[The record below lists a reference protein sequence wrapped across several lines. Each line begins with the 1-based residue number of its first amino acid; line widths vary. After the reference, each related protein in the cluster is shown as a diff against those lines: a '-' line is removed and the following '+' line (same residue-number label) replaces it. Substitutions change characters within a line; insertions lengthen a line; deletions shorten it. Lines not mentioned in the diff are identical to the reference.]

1 MVKNEAGESKSPKQ
15 QLLELLESRPKIYSD
30 ALKWSF
36 YRWFGVK
43 FSSLFPDVKSQVER
57 ESILRE
63 LRADDAFRI
72 IEDPKGSKD
81 FVVRLTE
88 KGRDSMIGLFYSCG
102 EKRQLKRLFKK
113 IDSQLSDREREE
125 YGQERAKV

>member
-1 MVKNEAGESKSPKQ
+1 MTWRRMMAKDEAGESKSPKQ

-30 ALKWSF
+30 ALKWSS

-43 FSSLFPDVKSQVER
+43 FSSLFPDVKSQAAR

-63 LRADDAFRI
+63 LQADDAFRI

-81 FVVRLTE
+81 LVVRLTE
-88 KGRDSMIGLFYSCG
+88 KGKDSMIDLFYSYG
-102 EKRQLKRLFKK
+102 EKRQLKRLF
-113 IDSQLSDREREE
+113 
-125 YGQERAKV
+125 

>member
-1 MVKNEAGESKSPKQ
+1 MASSEAGEIKSPKQ

-30 ALKWSF
+30 ALKWSY

-43 FSSLFPDVKSQVER
+43 FSSLFSNVKSQAER

-63 LRADDAFRI
+63 LQADDAFRI
-72 IEDPKGSKD
+72 INDPKGSED

-88 KGRDSMIGLFYSCG
+88 KGRDSMIGLFYSYR

-113 IDSQLSDREREE
+113 IDSHMSDRESKE
-125 YGQERAKV
+125 YGQEKAKA

>member
-30 ALKWSF
+30 ALKWSS

-43 FSSLFPDVKSQVER
+43 FSSLFPDVKSQAAR

-63 LRADDAFRI
+63 LQADDAFRI
-72 IEDPKGSKD
+72 IDDPKGSKD
-81 FVVRLTE
+81 FVVRLTD
-88 KGRDSMIGLFYSCG
+88 KGRDSMIGLFYSYR

-113 IDSQLSDREREE
+113 IDSHMSNRESKG
-125 YGQERAKV
+125 YGQERAKA

>member
-1 MVKNEAGESKSPKQ
+1 MAKSEADETKSAKQ

-30 ALKWSF
+30 ALKWSS

-43 FSSLFPDVKSQVER
+43 FSSLFPDVKSQAER

-63 LRADDAFRI
+63 LQADDAFRI
-72 IEDPKGSKD
+72 IKDPKGSKD

-88 KGRDSMIGLFYSCG
+88 KGRDSMVGLFFSCG

-113 IDSQLSDREREE
+113 IDSYMSDRESKE
-125 YGQERAKV
+125 YGQERAK